1 MFSNGVIAANTPDR
15 TAALTTLL
23 DSLAVTLF
31 QRLARARG
39 VRRPW
44 SGASRDRPARA
55 AGAALWRLP
64 TSPISISVN
73 LERWSSGRSEPTT
86 MRPAAAAAV

>member
-1 MFSNGVIAANTPDR
+1 MLSNGVDAANTPDR

-55 AGAALWRLP
+55 AGAALWSAADVADFHFSDSRAMELW
-64 TSPISISVN
+64 PIGAN
-73 LERWSSGRSEPTT
+73 DDEA
-86 MRPAAAAAV
+86 AAAAAV